1 MTNDK
6 KDSLKKLI
14 RIKYSGKIFDV
25 FVDSYNKK
33 HFYEVEKIDN
43 KEKYHDPSLTDSISL
58 KLIFTG
64 LTSTNC
70 KYDKEQLIKNLHI
83 RQKNIEKLTAYTLV
97 LTCYAISA
105 GVVLGGACGI
115 GYLTLNHLDPS
126 FVSVQEQ
133 NLIEKADF
141 NDVLNTL
148 DSNSNLTDSE
158 KDRIREYILCLNR
171 KLPEID
177 YTILNDNLKN
187 LKIKIGSVIDSAYEN
202 VAARYIPI
210 LNELIFENEDFYN
223 DDSIFYHE
231 MTHVLTSSVVLNLKG
246 VYRVDFSDKD
256 SYGRGIDEGKTEVVA
271 YYLTND
277 TYNSF
282 DEYLMSDYEKTV
294 GYTEEITKT
303 TYDLMRLTKDDFTV
317 YDYLFSDVNE
327 LETELKKYDLDGIID
342 CVDAEL
348 STILKDVTMVDN
360 SEFNYYLNTL
370 DSLLKVKQN
379 EEYMDSSN
387 NVTDFNSLESNPTVV
402 AYYNEEESKSK

>member
-64 LTSTNC
+64 LTSTKC
-70 KYDKEQLIKNLHI
+70 KYDKGQLIKNLRI
-83 RQKNIEKLTAYTLV
+83 RQNNIKKIIKRSALFLTG
-97 LTCYAISA
+97 YAFST
-105 GVVLGGACGI
+105 GALYGI
-115 GYLTLNHLDPS
+115 AHHFNPS

-171 KLPEID
+171 KLPEVD

-187 LKIKIGSVIDSAYEN
+187 LKITIDPFVFKFVDNSAAVY
-202 VAARYIPI
+202 RPI
-210 LNELIFENEDFYN
+210 VNELRFKNEDFYN

-231 MTHVLTSSVVLNLKG
+231 MTHVLTSSFVLKLNGIYCVEFFNDEYCGKG
-246 VYRVDFSDKD
+246 INE
-256 SYGRGIDEGKTEVVA
+256 GIADVVA

-282 DEYLMSDYEKTV
+282 DEYLMSDYERTT
-294 GYTEEITKT
+294 GYSEEITET

-317 YDYLFSDVNE
+317 YDYLFSDVDE
-327 LETELKKYDLDGIID
+327 LDSELKKYDLDGIID

-348 STILKDVTMVDN
+348 STFFNDVTVVDN
-360 SEFNYYLNTL
+360 SEFNYYLDTL